1 MITACARAFASGLVS
16 LLLLSTANAQT
27 VSGRASVIDGDTID
41 IAGERIRLNGVDA
54 PESWQRCRNAQGA
67 EYQCGKQAAFAL
79 DEWLAASRPTRCEYV
94 ERDRYGR
101 FVGNCFRA
109 DGYEVN
115 RWLVETGNAL
125 DWEKYSGGAYS
136 EAQDA
141 AKASRTGV
149 WQGAFELPCVVRAQ
163 RAKRKPSC

>member
-1 MITACARAFASGLVS
+1 MRTVLATVLALAPIAAVS
-16 LLLLSTANAQT
+16 AEK
-27 VSGRASVIDGDTID
+27 VISGRASVIDGDTLD
-41 IAGERIRLNGVDA
+41 IQGERVRLNGVDA
-54 PESWQRCRNAQGA
+54 PESWQRCHDAQGS
-67 EYQCGKQAAFAL
+67 EYRCGKQAAFAL

-141 AKASRTGV
+141 AKASRAGI